1 MKSVEE
7 LLQTQRIVKLQYSD
21 RYIRTSMVAAVLVEI
36 HKVIN
41 TYSPDVVLDI
51 ITLPTQCKQESDFEF
66 MSDLERDTY
75 INKLWKIHSLVV
87 NLEVNSTPQHERFFT
102 IVFSNGEKVTVLLDN
117 GVSYWCYI
125 DKNARFI
132 RIPEDPCAKMSTE
145 TTIRAKY
152 PSMPVFVV
160 IE

>member
-1 MKSVEE
+1 MN
-7 LLQTQRIVKLQYSD
+7 D
-21 RYIRTSMVAAVLVEI
+21 
-36 HKVIN
+36 
-41 TYSPDVVLDI
+41 
-51 ITLPTQCKQESDFEF
+51 
-66 MSDLERDTY
+66 
-75 INKLWKIHSLVV
+75 
-87 NLEVNSTPQHERFFT
+87 FFT
-102 IVFSNGEKVTVLLDN
+102 IVFSTGEKVTVLLDN

-132 RIPEDPCAKMSTE
+132 RIPEDPSAKMSTE